1 MKLKHR
7 SIRFKFFA
15 AISIIA
21 LVFIGILV
29 LLNVFFYQDYYMM
42 TRRSELRDAYGSIC
56 TSWAGTLNIC
66 CRLICSASEKPN
78 SSAASAAPT
87 GLYLP
92 SASITTTI

>member
-29 LLNVFFYQDYYMM
+29 LLNVFFYQDSVSY
-42 TRRSELRDAYGSIC
+42 THLRAHE
-56 TSWAGTLNIC
+56 T
-66 CRLICSASEKPN
+66 
-78 SSAASAAPT
+78 
-87 GLYLP
+87 
-92 SASITTTI
+92 

>member
-29 LLNVFFYQDYYMM
+29 LLNVFFLSGLLYDD
-42 TRRSELRDAYGSIC
+42 TPKRAARCLRQH
-56 TSWAGTLNIC
+56 LHQL
-66 CRLICSASEKPN
+66 RE
-78 SSAASAAPT
+78 
-87 GLYLP
+87 
-92 SASITTTI
+92 

>member
-21 LVFIGILV
+21 LVFSGILV

-42 TRRSELRDAYGSIC
+42 TRRSLRQH
-56 TSWAGTLNIC
+56 LHQL
-66 CRLICSASEKPN
+66 RE
-78 SSAASAAPT
+78 
-87 GLYLP
+87 
-92 SASITTTI
+92 